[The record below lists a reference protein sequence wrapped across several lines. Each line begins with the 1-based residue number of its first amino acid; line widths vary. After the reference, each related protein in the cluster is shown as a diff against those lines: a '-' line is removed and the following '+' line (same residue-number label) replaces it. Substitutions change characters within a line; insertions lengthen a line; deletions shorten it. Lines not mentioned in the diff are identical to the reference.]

1 MINLSHWGLPA
12 SLQPTAPLPRRA
24 AHEVELRVRL
34 QRRELG
40 KPVRRGEQ
48 RGDRADIPY
57 LVVGE
62 PGCAGLGDVRVTEEF
77 GGARQRERQVCDS
90 APASVKAHLPGVGG
104 YLVGELGIFGPDA
117 EDGAVG
123 NDAVGAEVG
132 CGGRDDYKFAFCL
145 GQAFFSLHER
155 VVVVKE
161 GSQLDRAVA
170 ERAEDVRNEAGLLRD
185 RANALAQVI
194 GKIRKLGHPESALGL
209 MLHTPK
215 SARGS
220 GTISSGNGGPWVAVT
235 DEAIEKIKAMIVS
248 GTLRAGDRLPKEAD
262 LAAELGLSRNSLRE
276 AVKALS
282 LVNILDVRQGDGTY
296 VTSLEPTLLLE
307 ALSFI
312 VDFHRDAT
320 VLELLQVRRI
330 LEPAATAMATVRAT
344 DDEIDDLRK
353 LLESLGPDPAVEDL
367 IANDLEFHRR
377 IAVSSGNSVLSSL
390 VESMSA
396 PTVRARV
403 WRGLTEAGVGAR
415 TVAEHRAILD
425 AMASRDPEAA
435 RSWATV
441 HIAAVEQWLNT
452 VL

>member
-1 MINLSHWGLPA
+1 M
-12 SLQPTAPLPRRA
+12 
-24 AHEVELRVRL
+24 
-34 QRRELG
+34 
-40 KPVRRGEQ
+40 
-48 RGDRADIPY
+48 
-57 LVVGE
+57 
-62 PGCAGLGDVRVTEEF
+62 
-77 GGARQRERQVCDS
+77 
-90 APASVKAHLPGVGG
+90 
-104 YLVGELGIFGPDA
+104 
-117 EDGAVG
+117 
-123 NDAVGAEVG
+123 
-132 CGGRDDYKFAFCL
+132 
-145 GQAFFSLHER
+145 
-155 VVVVKE
+155 
-161 GSQLDRAVA
+161 
-170 ERAEDVRNEAGLLRD
+170 
-185 RANALAQVI
+185 
-194 GKIRKLGHPESALGL
+194 
-209 MLHTPK
+209 
-215 SARGS
+215 
-220 GTISSGNGGPWVAVT
+220 AVT
-235 DEAIEKIKAMIVS
+235 DEAIEKIKEMIVS
-248 GTLRAGDRLPKEAD
+248 GALHPGDRLPREAD
-262 LAAELGLSRNSLRE
+262 LAERLGLSRNSLRE

-330 LEPAATAMATVRAT
+330 LEPAATAMATERAT

-403 WRGLTEAGVGAR
+403 WRGLTQAGVGAR